1 MRKRTSVGKWT
12 SPGKQSGKHTYIQ
25 RPTVSHRVQFLL
37 RWADEEMQGG
47 RNSWMCVWESLV
59 ERVQGKLRLKG
70 THWAE
75 QKAAICRQF
84 GLSKKN
90 SASPLGGAGFRG
102 IHRPS
107 LRRKK
112 KSKTARGGKEKKWKK
127 EKWAGFVFQTQSH
140 SWQHLSLSLPKEGGK
155 RRDERGRERERRKWT
170 WERERADCFLVCFFS
185 FFLFAPCLV
194 H

>member
-75 QKAAICRQF
+75 QKAVICRQF

-112 KSKTARGGKEKKWKK
+112 KKAKLPEEEKRRSEKKRSELDLFSKRSHILGSTLACPCQRRVGRGGMREV
-127 EKWAGFVFQTQSH
+127 ERERGES
-140 SWQHLSLSLPKEGGK
+140 G
-155 RRDERGRERERRKWT
+155 RGREKEQIVFW
-170 WERERADCFLVCFFS
+170 CVFFLS
-185 FFLFAPCLV
+185 FFLLPA
-194 H
+194 